1 VKVLDGL
8 AQKYL
13 DASDK
18 KRKEADGKPKT
29 DKDAADKE
37 LDAVKKKL
45 DDAKMVALKDTHDPS
60 KQAPEIKAA
69 TEAAKKAEDDVKV
82 AKKKHKEATAP
93 FNAADGAA
101 KAYIGYAH
109 MFQSH
114 IARIEVA
121 LRCKGDM
128 NCFAGTL
135 KETVDEAVKNCTPYI
150 KGLDKWSKEDKQG
163 LLEGEVERAM
173 LEIGKQGPKAA
184 NLTDPLLDAAKTDDR
199 LIRQSILLALPK
211 IAKVPCANCEQKLD
225 AAIKAGEG
233 KSTLGDLNLE
243 TTMLRNYFAWAGGK
257 TPTVSTD
264 VPDAPAPAAPK
275 KKK

>member
-1 VKVLDGL
+1 KH
-8 AQKYL
+8 
-13 DASDK
+13 
-18 KRKEADGKPKT
+18 
-29 DKDAADKE
+29 KDA
-37 LDAVKKKL
+37 L
-45 DDAKMVALKDTHDPS
+45 T
-60 KQAPEIKAA
+60 
-69 TEAAKKAEDDVKV
+69 
-82 AKKKHKEATAP
+82 P
-93 FNAADGAA
+93 FNNADGAA
-101 KAYIGYAH
+101 KSYTGYAR

-135 KETVDEAVKNCTPYI
+135 KETVDDAVKNCAKYI
-150 KGLDKWSKEDKQG
+150 KGVDGWSKDEKTG

-184 NLTDPLLDAAKTDDR
+184 ALADPLLDAAKTDDR
-199 LIRQSILLALPK
+199 LIRQSILLARPK

-264 VPDAPAPAAPK
+264 VPDAPAPTAPPK